1 MSNNKSNIN
10 SFPNMDA
17 AQASLFS
24 FIMMN
29 CFKLTFMVMGG
40 PLGIS
45 QFVMAVCFARVYFHC
60 NYLFDV
66 VVGMFIGIFFPSML
80 MKMGLKEI
88 MKGVAVAYFKDVF
101 LGGPSAEPEEE
112 DWGF

>member
-1 MSNNKSNIN
+1 
-10 SFPNMDA
+10 
-17 AQASLFS
+17 
-24 FIMMN
+24 
-29 CFKLTFMVMGG
+29 MVMGG

-66 VVGMFIGIFFPSML
+66 VAGMFIGIFFPSML
-80 MKMGLKEI
+80 MKMQLKEI
-88 MKGVAVAYFKDVF
+88 MKGIALTYFREMF
-101 LGGPSAEPEEE
+101 LGGAAVEQEE